1 MTEKLKETFKNNY
14 NSWPLGK
21 LPAEFQRPEPQ
32 LIKDDGYLWQD
43 PRDIVGLFEEK
54 LAQYS
59 NSKYAVVTDCAS
71 NALFLSL
78 KYRQASGEVV
88 IPAHTYVSVPMQIV
102 HAGCQPRFE
111 DIPWSGI
118 YELKPW
124 NIFDSA
130 ARFTRNMYVQSDALQ
145 VLSFQIK
152 KRLPIGKGGAILTDS
167 DEAYRWLKLASYD
180 GRDLHLP
187 YDHENHVKSFGWH
200 FYMTPEDAARG
211 IWLMDRIPDE
221 SPDMMDWTHYPDIRK
236 WLPFTNPPGK
246 Q

>member
-1 MTEKLKETFKNNY
+1 MNKETPKTTQIHY

-21 LPAEFQRPEPQ
+21 LPSEFQRPEPQ
-32 LIKDDGYLWQD
+32 LIREDGYQWQD
-43 PRDIVGLFEEK
+43 PREIISLFENK
-54 LAQYS
+54 LAEYS